1 MRRVSGR
8 RHYQTHTAASTSST
22 TDSDANVHSP
32 HESDVQTSAVFSDV
46 FARVESGFHHFRT
59 VTHDHDARLSAIS
72 AVDKEVDAT
81 RRLLRS
87 LLTRRNALAPISL
100 LPPEIL
106 ARVFHLLASE
116 ETTYSDKPYFGWIRR
131 TTHVCRHWR
140 QVALDDSSLWARI
153 SGVPTNMNTALISEM
168 LARARNA
175 PLEIDIDLVA
185 SPSPEVFLM
194 FPSHLSHTRALR
206 LHSLSTIHF
215 ESVREILSREA
226 PALEHFELG
235 VSVSAPFIFR
245 DLGETTSF
253 KGQAPKLRAFCI
265 SQVCVPWSFIPRGQ
279 LTQLKIIL
287 LNETTTLDAPSLG
300 NAKQFIDLLADC
312 PALEILV
319 LELCLPRDLS
329 QSSRG
334 RTVHLPH
341 LSRLCVGGSSSR
353 VTNLLK
359 MLKVPST
366 TTLHLRCVS
375 ESGSPHNDYH
385 ILPVI
390 SAQFQTSVP
399 VEFKSLR
406 VSLSY
411 VGHLL
416 DIVASTSLPP
426 EEVQS
431 PRDIDVDVDGE
442 AQFVLSFDGLPEF
455 GHWKEILERACK
467 VLPVSNL
474 EFLSIN
480 ASDTVESLNW
490 AELFKRFT
498 NVTMIQAVGRGTSGF
513 IRALTPPNTKKGKK
527 KKRDDSG
534 TSVVP
539 APGPII
545 FPNLTSLLLENL
557 DFTEIKSHS
566 GVLYDVFANGLRQ
579 RSSTYNVPVRK
590 IRVDHCV
597 ISVKRANAM
606 KRLVTDFHWDGEEGL
621 INAFDEFE
629 DFGDY
634 DSDFIEP
641 GARWEDFFVGST
653 QAEWEWWEN
662 YSDGW

>member
-1 MRRVSGR
+1 VP
-8 RHYQTHTAASTSST
+8 SSPLYAPT
-22 TDSDANVHSP
+22 FLLIVPNLLLS
-32 HESDVQTSAVFSDV
+32 SDVQTSAVFSDV
-46 FARVESGFHHFRT
+46 FARVESGLSRFRT
-59 VTHDHDARLSAIS
+59 VTHDPNARLAAIS

-81 RRLLRS
+81 KQLLRS

-106 ARVFHLLASE
+106 ARVFHLLVLE
-116 ETTYSDKPYFGWIRR
+116 ETPYSDKQNSGWIRR

-140 QVALDDSSLWARI
+140 QVALGDSSLWARI
-153 SGVPTNMNTALISEM
+153 SVTPTNMNTTLISEM

-175 PLEIDIDLVA
+175 PLEITVDLVA
-185 SPSPEVFLM
+185 SPNPDVFLM
-194 FPSHLSHTRALR
+194 FPPHLSHTRVLR
-206 LHSLSTIHF
+206 LHSLSTIHS
-215 ESVREILSREA
+215 ESVREIFSREA

-235 VSVSAPFIFR
+235 VSVASPITFR
-245 DLGETTSF
+245 DLGGTTSF
-253 KGQAPKLRAFCI
+253 KGKAPKLRAFCI

-287 LNETTTLDAPSLG
+287 LDEMSTTDAPSLG
-300 NAKQFIDLLADC
+300 SARQFIDLLADC

-319 LELCLPRDLS
+319 LELCIPRDLS

-359 MLKVPST
+359 MLRIPST
-366 TTLHLRCVS
+366 ATLHLRCVS
-375 ESGSPHNDYH
+375 ENGYPHNDHH
-385 ILPVI
+385 ILPAV
-390 SAQFQTSVP
+390 STQFQTSAP

-406 VSLSY
+406 VTLSY
-411 VGHLL
+411 MGRML

-426 EEVQS
+426 SVVQP
-431 PRDIDVDVDGE
+431 PRDIEEDVDGE
-442 AQFVLSFDGLPEF
+442 AEFVLSFDGLPEF
-455 GHWKEILERACK
+455 RHWKEILERACK
-467 VLPVSNL
+467 MLPISNL
-474 EFLSIN
+474 EFLSITTP
-480 ASDTVESLNW
+480 DTIDSVNW
-490 AELFKRFT
+490 ADLFKPCA
-498 NVTMIQAVGRGTSGF
+498 NVTTIQAIGRGTSGF
-513 IRALTPPNTKKGKK
+513 IRALTPPNSKKGKK

-534 TSVVP
+534 TSAMP

-545 FPNLTSLLLENL
+545 FPNLTSLLLESL
-557 DFTEIKSHS
+557 DFTETKPRS
-566 GVLYDVFANGLRQ
+566 GILYDVLANGLRQ
-579 RSSTYNVPVRK
+579 RSSTYNVPIRK
-590 IRVDHCV
+590 ICVDHSV
-597 ISVKRANAM
+597 IPVKRANAL

-621 INAFDEFE
+621 INAFDVEVD

-641 GARWEDFFVGST
+641 GERWEDFFVGST

>member
-1 MRRVSGR
+1 VP
-8 RHYQTHTAASTSST
+8 YYPLYASTSLLIVPTLLLS
-22 TDSDANVHSP
+22 
-32 HESDVQTSAVFSDV
+32 SDVQSSTVFSDV
-46 FARVESGFHHFRT
+46 FARVESGFNHFRT
-59 VTHDHDARLSAIS
+59 VTHDPNARLAAIS

-81 RRLLRS
+81 RQLLRS

-106 ARVFHLLASE
+106 ARVFHLLALE
-116 ETTYSDKPYFGWIRR
+116 DTPYSDKQNFGWIRG

-140 QVALDDSSLWARI
+140 QVALGDSSLWARI
-153 SGVPTNMNTALISEM
+153 SGVPTKLNTTLISEM

-175 PLEIDIDLVA
+175 PLEINIDLVA
-185 SPSPEVFLM
+185 SPSPDVFLM
-194 FPSHLSHTRALR
+194 FPPHLSHTRALR
-206 LHSLSTIHF
+206 LHNLSTIHF
-215 ESVREILSREA
+215 ESVREIFSREA
-226 PALEHFELG
+226 PALEHFQLG
-235 VSVSAPFIFR
+235 VSVASPIIR
-245 DLGETTSF
+245 DLGARTLF
-253 KGQAPKLRAFCI
+253 KGQAPKLRTFCI
-265 SQVCVPWSFIPRGQ
+265 SQVCIPWSSIPRGQ

-287 LNETTTLDAPSLG
+287 LDEMSTADAPLLG
-300 NAKQFIDLLADC
+300 NARQFIDLLADC

-341 LSRLCVGGSSSR
+341 LSRFCVGGSSSR

-359 MLKVPST
+359 MLRLPST

-390 SAQFQTSVP
+390 SAQFQSSVP

-406 VSLSY
+406 VALSY
-411 VGHLL
+411 LGRLL

-426 EEVQS
+426 STVQS
-431 PRDIDVDVDGE
+431 PRDIEVDVDGE
-442 AQFVLSFDGLPEF
+442 AEFVLSFDGLPEF
-455 GHWKEILERACK
+455 GHWKEILEGACK
-467 VLPVSNL
+467 MLPISNL
-474 EFLSIN
+474 EFLSITTPDMVD
-480 ASDTVESLNW
+480 SVNW
-490 AELFKRFT
+490 AELFKRCT
-498 NVTMIQAVGRGTSGF
+498 NVTTIQAIGRGTSGF
-513 IRALTPPNTKKGKK
+513 IRALTPPTPPNAKKGKR
-527 KKRDDSG
+527 KKRGDSG
-534 TSVVP
+534 SSAIR

-557 DFTEIKSHS
+557 DFTETKPRS
-566 GVLYDVFANGLRQ
+566 GVLYDVLANGLRQ
-579 RSSTYNVPVRK
+579 RDSTYNVPIRN

-597 ISVKRANAM
+597 IPVKRANAL

-621 INAFDEFE
+621 IDAFDEFE

-634 DSDFIEP
+634 DSDFVEP
-641 GARWEDFFVGST
+641 GPRWEDFFVGST